1 MSPAMWACSPVRTVA
16 QSRSR
21 RHQPRPDHN
30 HPGDGEPP
38 VSPAAGQTGR
48 VVSHHGRES
57 LVEDREGRLYRCLSL
72 KRVGRPLCGDYVDW
86 HPETDE
92 TGVIDRIHPRH
103 GVIARTAYN
112 GRVQA
117 IAANVDRM
125 VVVSA
130 LEPPPDPE
138 LINRYL
144 VLAHHL
150 AVEPLLWLNK
160 TDLDPDQAERLLAS
174 VFAGHRARG
183 VAVMAG
189 SPHTGEGMET
199 LREALREGTSVLV
212 GLSGVGKSSL
222 IKALLPDRDLRIGD
236 LSARSGLGRHTTTET
251 TLYHLPEGG
260 DLIDSPGIR
269 ALRLAN
275 IPREALQP
283 AFPEIAR
290 VASGCRFHNCQ
301 HRNEPGC
308 AVRAAVERGEIEPG
322 RLATLHHLLDEA
334 A

>member
-1 MSPAMWACSPVRTVA
+1 M
-16 QSRSR
+16 
-21 RHQPRPDHN
+21 
-30 HPGDGEPP
+30 
-38 VSPAAGQTGR
+38 
-48 VVSHHGRES
+48 
-57 LVEDREGRLYRCLSL
+57 EDQAGRLYRCLTL

-86 HPETDE
+86 HPETDD

-103 GVIARTAYN
+103 GVVARTAYN

-144 VLAHHL
+144 VLAHYL
-150 AVEPLLWLNK
+150 SVEPLLWLNK
-160 TDLDPDQAERLLAS
+160 TDLGPERARQLLDS
-174 VFAGHRARG
+174 LFAGHRSRG
-183 VAVMAG
+183 VAVLAG
-189 SPHTGEGMET
+189 SPHTGEGME
-199 LREALREGTSVLV
+199 ALRQALGTGTSVLV

-222 IKALLPDRDLRIGD
+222 IKALLPDRELRIGD

-269 ALRLAN
+269 ALRLGN
-275 IPREALQP
+275 IPRGALQP

-290 VASGCRFHNCQ
+290 VAADCRFHNCR

-308 AVRAAVERGEIEPG
+308 AVRAAVTRGEIEPG
-322 RLATLHHLLDEA
+322 RLETLHHLLDETA
-334 A
+334 

>member
-1 MSPAMWACSPVRTVA
+1 M
-16 QSRSR
+16 
-21 RHQPRPDHN
+21 
-30 HPGDGEPP
+30 
-38 VSPAAGQTGR
+38 SPAAGQTGR

-72 KRVGRPLCGDYVDW
+72 KRVRRPLCGDYVDW

-183 VAVMAG
+183 W
-189 SPHTGEGMET
+189 
-199 LREALREGTSVLV
+199 R
-212 GLSGVGKSSL
+212 
-222 IKALLPDRDLRIGD
+222 
-236 LSARSGLGRHTTTET
+236 
-251 TLYHLPEGG
+251 
-260 DLIDSPGIR
+260 
-269 ALRLAN
+269 
-275 IPREALQP
+275 
-283 AFPEIAR
+283 
-290 VASGCRFHNCQ
+290 
-301 HRNEPGC
+301 
-308 AVRAAVERGEIEPG
+308 
-322 RLATLHHLLDEA
+322 
-334 A
+334 